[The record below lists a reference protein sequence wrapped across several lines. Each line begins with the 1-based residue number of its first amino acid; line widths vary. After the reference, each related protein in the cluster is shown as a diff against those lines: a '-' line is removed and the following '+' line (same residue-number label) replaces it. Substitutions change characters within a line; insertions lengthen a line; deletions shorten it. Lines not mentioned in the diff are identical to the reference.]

1 MHKVKLAALA
11 SELPHRKIGNDDP
24 VFAAISSI
32 PERWWRFWGIKQRG
46 HLDRAAGESELR
58 AAEVAARRILE
69 RMQLDADD
77 VDLLICSSSCPILK
91 DSSDL
96 PSAEPRLFPRLSGL
110 LARRLGLARTLA
122 FDTQAECA
130 GFMLNLSIGASYI
143 RSGLASNVL
152 VVCSESVSDLL
163 DPTAR
168 ASTIFA
174 DGCVAA
180 LLTRSAPDEDADL
193 LANAQY
199 GNADYYE
206 LATATWRYQEADS
219 AGQGEVGL
227 YFSMNED
234 GPKDIQDFAPKH
246 VPIAVHRAL
255 ASAGL
260 GADDIAYLVLHQ
272 ASPFLV
278 QCWGSGIGCSAEKYD
293 FVAGDTGVMVSVAVA
308 HALYTALVQEKIKP
322 GDVVALGGAGLG
334 WTFLGQVWK
343 FGHITIC

>member
-11 SELPHRKIGNDDP
+11 SELPHRKIGNDDA
-24 VFAAISSI
+24 VFAAIPSI
-32 PERWWRFWGIKQRG
+32 PERWWRFWGIEQRG

-58 AAEVAARRILE
+58 AAEAAVRRILD
-69 RMQLDADD
+69 RMQLDVGD

-91 DSSDL
+91 DSGDL
-96 PSAEPRLFPRLSGL
+96 PSAGPRLFPRLSGV
-110 LARRLGLARTLA
+110 LARRLGLARALA

-130 GFMLNLSIGASYI
+130 GFMLDLSIGASYI
-143 RSGLASNVL
+143 RGGLARNVL

-168 ASTIFA
+168 PSTIFA

-193 LANAQY
+193 LASAQY
-199 GNADYYE
+199 GNAEYYE
-206 LATATWRYQEADS
+206 IATAKWRYQEGDS
-219 AGQGEVGL
+219 AGQGKVGL
-227 YFSMNED
+227 YFSMDEN

-255 ASAGL
+255 AAAGL
-260 GADDIAYLVLHQ
+260 ATDDIAYFVLHQ

-278 QCWGSGIGCSAEKYD
+278 HCWGTGIGCPAEKYD
-293 FVAGDTGVMVSVAVA
+293 FVAGETGVMVSVAVA
-308 HALYTALVQEKIKP
+308 HALYTALKRERIKP

-334 WTFLGQVWK
+334 WSFLGQVWR